1 MHALRHHLSSEN
13 KRYVTGYYDDSG
25 EKKIIEI
32 LEPLVCYCDAKWL
45 AYKLES
51 RTNKEKKTI
60 RQNAKNRCLHMVFQ
74 RFSRRALLH
83 SLSTP
88 GVRIHDIIPG
98 NEWVLRVAE

>member
-1 MHALRHHLSSEN
+1 
-13 KRYVTGYYDDSG
+13 
-25 EKKIIEI
+25 
-32 LEPLVCYCDAKWL
+32 
-45 AYKLES
+45 
-51 RTNKEKKTI
+51 
-60 RQNAKNRCLHMVFQ
+60 MVFQ